1 MITNSAQV
9 DFNDKN
15 LDNVR
20 FFKVNSLPAVSQ
32 HSTHE
37 HYVDN
42 AIQEGPLVRYIED
55 S

>member
-1 MITNSAQV
+1 MITNIAHV

-32 HSTHE
+32 HLTHK
-37 HYVDN
+37 HYLDN
-42 AIQEGPLVRYIED
+42 AIHE
-55 S
+55 

>member
-1 MITNSAQV
+1 MLTNTADV

-20 FFKVNSLPAVSQ
+20 FNKMNKVPAVS
-32 HSTHE
+32 HHLTHK

-42 AIQEGPLVRYIED
+42 AIHDGTLVGYIED

>member
-1 MITNSAQV
+1 MITITAHV

-20 FFKVNSLPAVSQ
+20 FIKMNSLPAVSL
-32 HSTHE
+32 HLTHKD
-37 HYVDN
+37 YVDN
-42 AIQEGPLVRYIED
+42 AIHEGILVRYIED